1 MTSRTL
7 LSESD
12 VEQALAGLPG
22 WTLED
27 GRLRRQFRFDD
38 FVGAFSFMCSVALL
52 AQQMDHHPDWSN
64 VYNVVTIHL
73 TTHDLGGVSTWD
85 VALAGQ
91 IDSRYGR

>member
-12 VEQALAGLPG
+12 VVQELAGLPG

-27 GRLRRQFRFDD
+27 GRLRREFRFDD
-38 FVGAFSFMCSVALL
+38 FVGAFGFMCSVALL

-64 VYNVVTIHL
+64 VYNVVTIRL